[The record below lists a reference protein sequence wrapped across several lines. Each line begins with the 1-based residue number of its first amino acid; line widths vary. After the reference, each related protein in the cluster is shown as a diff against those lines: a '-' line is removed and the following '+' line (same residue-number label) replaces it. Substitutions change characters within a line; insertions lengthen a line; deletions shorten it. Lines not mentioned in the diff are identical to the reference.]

1 MKYYLLFNKFEDG
14 EGSFTVQEPWAY
26 TLNFYNSQNKIF
38 KKLPYASIDECYTE
52 RGMSD
57 FLKIGVG
64 MLASKK
70 VQQIFFDRGFTGIH
84 FTPVEVENNG
94 LHDSYSFM
102 NVTAHYD
109 FLDPTASEA
118 SRFNRKLGV
127 YRNVYEEL
135 IDQEKF
141 KSTNV
146 AHDCFTLSNYKTP
159 YYVNEKV
166 KNALEASGVTG
177 IEFIPMEFS

>member
-1 MKYYLLFNKFEDG
+1 
-14 EGSFTVQEPWAY
+14 
-26 TLNFYNSQNKIF
+26 
-38 KKLPYASIDECYTE
+38 
-52 RGMSD
+52 
-57 FLKIGVG
+57 
-64 MLASKK
+64 
-70 VQQIFFDRGFTGIH
+70 
-84 FTPVEVENNG
+84 
-94 LHDSYSFM
+94 M

-146 AHDCFTLSNYKTP
+146 DHDCFTLYNYKTP

-166 KNALEASGVTG
+166 KNALENRITTARRKYQRFGLL
-177 IEFIPMEFS
+177 